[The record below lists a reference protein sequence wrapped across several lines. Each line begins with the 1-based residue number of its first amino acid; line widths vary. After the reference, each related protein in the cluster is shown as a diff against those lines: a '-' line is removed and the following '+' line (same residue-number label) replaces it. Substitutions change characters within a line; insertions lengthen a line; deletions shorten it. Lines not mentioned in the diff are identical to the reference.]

1 MNLIKQ
7 CDLIVAGGGF
17 SGAAA
22 AIAAARR
29 GMNVLLIEKG
39 NCFGGAAVNCLVN
52 PFMYYWTQDPVSG
65 ETVFL
70 ANGIFREILTELTA
84 MNAMPQN
91 SSIFHEEYL
100 KLILQRMVLKENI
113 HILFHTWLT
122 GVRMDNGRVRSV
134 LVSNKEGTGEYA
146 ARYFIDCTGDGDLAS
161 WPDIP
166 ITWDGKKTGSASP

>member
-1 MNLIKQ
+1 MKQ

-29 GMNVLLIEKG
+29 GMNVLLIKKG

-113 HILFHTWLT
+113 HILFHT
-122 GVRMDNGRVRSV
+122 
-134 LVSNKEGTGEYA
+134 
-146 ARYFIDCTGDGDLAS
+146 
-161 WPDIP
+161 
-166 ITWDGKKTGSASP
+166 